1 MNIGQSVR
9 NGLAGLRRAVT
20 PKPKTDPFAAPAADV
35 IPDAGDGTVATE
47 KRPRS
52 WIAWAVGAAVLV
64 VPLYF
69 FLGAILTHRIND
81 ELDFKA
87 PAPGAGG
94 SVAVASM
101 AALIDREV
109 NQTAWAPNTQGFEPG
124 ALLKVGGNM
133 VNFQSG
139 LIRATATFSLELE
152 GRLGRSRGSS
162 ASDPDLNTVRQKL
175 AFSPDS
181 WVVASIFPGG
191 ADNEYRK
198 AREALIS
205 YNQRLTAGQAV
216 YEMRVDNLIAVL
228 DRIALDIGS
237 STDELGNQIDA
248 GRHVFIDF
256 KADKLFYFTKGQA
269 YGYFILMRGL
279 RDDFAPIL
287 EQRRVT
293 GLYNEMLEDL
303 GRAAA
308 LQPVIVQNAA
318 PNAMLIPNHLAME
331 GYYLTRAR
339 ARLREITDILE
350 R

>member
-1 MNIGQSVR
+1 MNIGQSLR
-9 NGLAGLRRAVT
+9 NGMAAARRAIA
-20 PKPKTDPFAAPAADV
+20 PQAKADPFADPSPDIIPAEA
-35 IPDAGDGTVATE
+35 
-47 KRPRS
+47 
-52 WIAWAVGAAVLV
+52 GAALPAEPKKTGWVRWVVLAIV
-64 VPLYF
+64 LIIPLYF
-69 FLGAILTHRIND
+69 FVGALLTHRIND
-81 ELDFKA
+81 QLDFKA
-87 PAPGAGG
+87 PAPAAGG
-94 SVAVASM
+94 SHAVAAM
-101 AALIDREV
+101 AAMIDREV
-109 NQTAWAPNTQGFEPG
+109 NQTAWAPNTQGFEPA

-162 ASDPDLNTVRQKL
+162 ASDRDLNIVRQKL

-198 AREALIS
+198 AQEALLS
-205 YNQRLTAGQAV
+205 YNQRLSTGQAV

-228 DRIALDIGS
+228 DRIALDVGS
-237 STDELGNQIDA
+237 STDELGDQIDA
-248 GRHVFIDF
+248 GRRVFIDF

-269 YGYFILMRGL
+269 YGYFILLRGL

-293 GLYNEMLEDL
+293 GLYNDMLEDL

-308 LQPVIVQNAA
+308 LQPPIVQNAS

-339 ARLREITDILE
+339 ARLREITDILQ